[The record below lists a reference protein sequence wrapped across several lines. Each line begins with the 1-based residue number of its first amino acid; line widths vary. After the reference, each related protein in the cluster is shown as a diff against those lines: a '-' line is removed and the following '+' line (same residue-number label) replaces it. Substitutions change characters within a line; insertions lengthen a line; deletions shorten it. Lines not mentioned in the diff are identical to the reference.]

1 VTINRAI
8 NVRIFEKGFEFAPG
22 YRLETFLGRGQFG
35 QVWHSTAPGGTAMAI
50 KFIDLHDGQW
60 QKEYAGI
67 ERVKQVR
74 HPNLMPILS
83 IWLLGNDGKALLESE
98 AQPRKLS
105 AQATLLED
113 PASPGSL
120 FEDPTRPD
128 PKSRDAISGDTNAG
142 DTNSPTSK
150 PAEATMNDA
159 TLRRTSLDTIE
170 IDEAPTKRDWLD
182 AHQGRGL
189 ARWMAVSMLLGGKS
203 LLQRLKECREQGLV
217 GIPPDELLR
226 LMDESAKG
234 LDYLNSQAHDL
245 GLENAALQH
254 CDVKPA
260 NIVLLGSSAVVC
272 DFGLARIMSRDQVT
286 ASQIAGTPAYMAPEA
301 IAGKPSKTSDQYSLA
316 ITYYHLLTGK
326 LPLSDGSVWEV
337 LDAHR
342 AGKLNFVEA
351 GPHEQTVLRKATSLD
366 WNQRYPSSAD
376 MASALR
382 DARRADAAPTI
393 IATPTTQPATS
404 IASAPASQQTTIA
417 QGDAT
422 ASDSSTKSDPTTWR
436 RRGILAAGAAG
447 LASLAAWYLRPKPDP
462 IDTNND
468 NTPPDKVAASSAQTP
483 PMSLGEKARDDKA
496 WQSLLEQS
504 LIKPDEAAS
513 EFSGWLDAFPD
524 LINPIPIGLPGHAQ
538 DLEQS
543 LWVTADASPNQ
554 TPNIQPPS
562 SSPSIPPA
570 DAKTLLLTRSLD
582 PSASI
587 FRLPDLIGL
596 IPTRS
601 SAPNTDPSSAANSN
615 DDSRIGLPL
624 PAHQPFTSALAVSP
638 NGRSAATGGLDGRV
652 QIFPIDT
659 PDKPIDPNRTAA
671 IAISDTDVLE
681 LAWHPKDALLAAVDG
696 NGAIHLI
703 DVADNANATSA
714 NATDTA
720 TDTTANVKT
729 LRLPQAVARIGF
741 DPTGEWL
748 LAVDNDRQLV
758 AIRHDDLER
767 FRRDETPP
775 QLRPISTPGADVR
788 DFKVHTS
795 ATNSAIVTTSG
806 ETGEWSEY
814 QIDGAKLIARA
825 AVTSGPTLCYDDLP
839 TPTGWACAAGGDNG
853 EMAIKPP
860 VGSAVLPL
868 AGHKDAVAAVAFSP
882 DGKWLASVSRDGWG
896 TLRKVADEPVGFTPF
911 RDLREGPLT
920 IVSWSPS
927 GRWLIT
933 GGYGGKL
940 TFWDARHL
948 RLLATARPVESIPST
963 PPAQPSPPKPS
974 GSPRGETTKT

>member
-1 VTINRAI
+1 M
-8 NVRIFEKGFEFAPG
+8 RIFEKGFEFAPG

-120 FEDPTRPD
+120 FEDPTRSD

-142 DTNSPTSK
+142 DTKSPTSK

-351 GPHEQTVLRKATSLD
+351 GPHEQSALRKATSLD

-376 MASALR
+376 MVSALR

-404 IASAPASQQTTIA
+404 LASASASQQTTIA

-422 ASDSSTKSDPTTWR
+422 ASDSSTNSEPTTWR

-462 IDTNND
+462 IDTNNG
-468 NTPPDKVAASSAQTP
+468 NTPPDKVAASSAQSPTK
-483 PMSLGEKARDDKA
+483 SLGEKARDEKA

-504 LIKPDEAAS
+504 LTDPDEAAS

-543 LWVTADASPNQ
+543 LWVTADAYPNQ
-554 TPNIQPPS
+554 TPNNQPPS
-562 SSPSIPPA
+562 SSPSILPA
-570 DAKTLLLTRSLD
+570 DANTLLLTRSLD

-601 SAPNTDPSSAANSN
+601 NAPNTDPSSAANSN

-659 PDKPIDPNRTAA
+659 PDKPIDPNRTSA

-696 NGAIHLI
+696 DGAIHLI
-703 DVADNANATSA
+703 DVANNANATSA
-714 NATDTA
+714 TANDAA

-729 LRLPQAVARIGF
+729 LRLPQPVARIGF

-748 LAVDNDRQLV
+748 LVVDNDRQLV

-775 QLRPISTPGADVR
+775 QLRPISTPGAEVR

-795 ATNSAIVTTSG
+795 ATDAATPSAIVTTSG

-948 RLLATARPVESIPST
+948 RLLATARPVESIPTT

-974 GSPRGETTKT
+974 GSPRDETTRT

>member
-1 VTINRAI
+1 MG
-8 NVRIFEKGFEFAPG
+8 IFEKGFEFAPG

-35 QVWHSTAPGGTAMAI
+35 QVWRSTAPGGTAMAV

-83 IWLLGNDGKALLESE
+83 IWLLGNDGKALQESE
-98 AQPRKLS
+98 VQPRKLS

-120 FEDPTRPD
+120 FEDPTRAGL
-128 PKSRDAISGDTNAG
+128 KSRDPISGDTNAD
-142 DTNSPTSK
+142 DTKSPTST
-150 PAEATMNDA
+150 PAEATLNDA

-286 ASQIAGTPAYMAPEA
+286 ASQIAGTPAYMTPEA

-342 AGKLNFVEA
+342 AGKLSFAEA

-366 WNQRYPSSAD
+366 WNQRYASSAD
-376 MASALR
+376 MVSALR
-382 DARRADAAPTI
+382 DARRADAAPTLVS
-393 IATPTTQPATS
+393 TPTPQTASQ
-404 IASAPASQQTTIA
+404 ASASASQQTTIA
-417 QGDAT
+417 QGHAT
-422 ASDSSTKSDPTTWR
+422 ASDSSTNSDPTTWR

-468 NTPPDKVAASSAQTP
+468 NTNNDNTRPEKVVASPAQTP
-483 PMSLGEKARDDKA
+483 PLSLGEKGWDDKA
-496 WQSLLEQS
+496 WQSLLELS
-504 LIKPDEAAS
+504 LTDPDQAAS

-543 LWVTADASPNQ
+543 LWVTADTSPSQ
-554 TPNIQPPS
+554 TSNNQPPT
-562 SSPSIPPA
+562 SSPSTPAA
-570 DAKTLLLTRSLD
+570 DANTLLLTRSLD

-587 FRLPDLIGL
+587 FRLSELIGL
-596 IPTRS
+596 IPTRA
-601 SAPNTDPSSAANSN
+601 SAPKTALSSTANSS
-615 DDSRIGLPL
+615 DDSRVGSPL
-624 PAHQPFTSALAVSP
+624 PTHQPFTSALAVSP
-638 NGRSAATGGLDGRV
+638 NGRLAATGGLDGRV

-659 PDKPIDPNRTAA
+659 PDKPIDPNRTTA
-671 IAISDTDVLE
+671 IAISDTDLLD
-681 LAWHPKDALLAAVDG
+681 LAWHPKDALLVAVDG
-696 NGAIHLI
+696 DGAIHMI
-703 DVADNANATSA
+703 DVANNAAATGANATG
-714 NATDTA
+714 TA
-720 TDTTANVKT
+720 TNTTANVKT
-729 LRLPQAVARIGF
+729 LRLPQPVARIGF

-748 LAVDNDRQLV
+748 LAVDNERQLV

-775 QLRPISTPGADVR
+775 QLRPISTPGAVVR
-788 DFKVHTS
+788 DFKIHTS
-795 ATNSAIVTTSG
+795 PTNSAIVTTSG

-814 QIDGAKLIARA
+814 QIDGAKLISRA
-825 AVTSGPTLCYDDLP
+825 AITSGPTLCYDDSP
-839 TPTGWACAAGGDNG
+839 TQTGWRCAAGGDNG

-860 VGSAVLPL
+860 IGTAVLPL
-868 AGHKDAVAAVAFSP
+868 AGHKDAVTAVAFSP

-920 IVSWSPS
+920 IVAWSPS

-948 RLLATARPVESIPST
+948 RLLATARPVESIPTT
-963 PPAQPSPPKPS
+963 PPSQPLPTKPS
-974 GSPRGETTKT
+974 GSPRDETTRT

>member
-1 VTINRAI
+1 M
-8 NVRIFEKGFEFAPG
+8 RIFEKGFEFAPG

-120 FEDPTRPD
+120 FEDPTRSD

-142 DTNSPTSK
+142 DTKSPTSK

-203 LLQRLKECREQGLV
+203 LLQRLKECRDQGLV

-351 GPHEQTVLRKATSLD
+351 GPHEQSALRKATSLD

-376 MASALR
+376 MVSALR

-404 IASAPASQQTTIA
+404 LASASASQQTTIA
-417 QGDAT
+417 QADAT
-422 ASDSSTKSDPTTWR
+422 ASDSSTNSEPTTWR

-462 IDTNND
+462 IDTING
-468 NTPPDKVAASSAQTP
+468 NTSPDKVAASSAQSP
-483 PMSLGEKARDDKA
+483 PKSLGEKGRDEKA

-504 LIKPDEAAS
+504 LTAPDEAAS

-543 LWVTADASPNQ
+543 LWVTADAYPNQ
-554 TPNIQPPS
+554 TPNNQPPS

-570 DAKTLLLTRSLD
+570 DANTLLLTRSLD

-601 SAPNTDPSSAANSN
+601 NAPNTDPSSAANSN

-659 PDKPIDPNRTAA
+659 PDKPIDPNRTSA

-714 NATDTA
+714 TANDAA

-729 LRLPQAVARIGF
+729 LRLPQPVARIGF

-748 LAVDNDRQLV
+748 LVVDNDRQLV

-775 QLRPISTPGADVR
+775 QLRPISTPGAEVR

-795 ATNSAIVTTSG
+795 ATDAATPSAIVTTSG

-948 RLLATARPVESIPST
+948 RLLATARPVESIPTT

-974 GSPRGETTKT
+974 GSPRDETTRT

>member
-1 VTINRAI
+1 M
-8 NVRIFEKGFEFAPG
+8 RIFEKGFEFAPG

-120 FEDPTRPD
+120 FEDPTRSD
-128 PKSRDAISGDTNAG
+128 PESRDAISGDTNAG
-142 DTNSPTSK
+142 DTKSPTSK

-203 LLQRLKECREQGLV
+203 LLQRLKECRDQGLV

-351 GPHEQTVLRKATSLD
+351 GPHEQSALRKATSLD
-366 WNQRYPSSAD
+366 WNQRYASSAD
-376 MASALR
+376 MVSALR

-404 IASAPASQQTTIA
+404 LASASASQQTTIA

-422 ASDSSTKSDPTTWR
+422 ASDSSTKSEPTTWR

-462 IDTNND
+462 IDTING
-468 NTPPDKVAASSAQTP
+468 NTSPDKVAASSAQSPTK
-483 PMSLGEKARDDKA
+483 SLGEKGRDEKA

-504 LIKPDEAAS
+504 LTAPDEAAS

-543 LWVTADASPNQ
+543 LWVTADAYPNQ
-554 TPNIQPPS
+554 TPNNQPTL

-570 DAKTLLLTRSLD
+570 DANTLLLTRSLD
-582 PSASI
+582 PSGSI

-596 IPTRS
+596 IPSRS
-601 SAPNTDPSSAANSN
+601 NAPNIDPSSAANSN

-659 PDKPIDPNRTAA
+659 PDKPIDPNRTSA

-681 LAWHPKDALLAAVDG
+681 VAWHPKDALLAAVDG
-696 NGAIHLI
+696 DGAIHLI
-703 DVADNANATSA
+703 DVANNANATSA
-714 NATDTA
+714 KANDAATN
-720 TDTTANVKT
+720 TTANVKT
-729 LRLPQAVARIGF
+729 LRLPQPVARIGF

-748 LAVDNDRQLV
+748 LVVDNDRQLV

-775 QLRPISTPGADVR
+775 QLRPISTPGAEVR

-795 ATNSAIVTTSG
+795 ATDAATPSAIVTTSG

-948 RLLATARPVESIPST
+948 RLLATARPVESIPTT

-974 GSPRGETTKT
+974 GSPRDETTRT